1 MKRFT
6 KHVNIEL
13 GALRMERDER
23 DVQMILI
30 CLKHWTPNM
39 LLSYQPIGNI
49 TTEKI
54 ATEAMI
60 KTE

>member
-1 MKRFT
+1 
-6 KHVNIEL
+6 
-13 GALRMERDER
+13 MERDER

-39 LLSYQPIGNI
+39 WLLYQPIGNI